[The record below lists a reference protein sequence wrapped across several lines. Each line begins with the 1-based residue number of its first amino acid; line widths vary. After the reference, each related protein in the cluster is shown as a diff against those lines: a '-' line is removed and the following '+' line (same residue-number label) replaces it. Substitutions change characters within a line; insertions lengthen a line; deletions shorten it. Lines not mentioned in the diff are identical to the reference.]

1 MENTVL
7 IVEDDTNINNL
18 IKEALEQADY
28 RCVQSFSGTEAL
40 LLAKDTNFTVIILDL
55 MLPGLSG
62 EELLPKI
69 KEIQT
74 APVIILSA
82 KDALD
87 SKLRLLTS
95 GADDYLTK
103 PFSVE
108 ELIARVNILAKRHQN
123 VPDSHFY
130 QFKDLKLDSKN
141 YTASLADQDLNLTV
155 LELKILEIL
164 IKNPNRVFSKQ
175 DIYDLV
181 WNDYYI
187 GGDKTINVHI
197 SNIRKKIKLYTDE
210 EYIETVWGIG
220 FKLSSR

>member
-7 IVEDDTNINNL
+7 IVEDDTDINNL
-18 IKEALEQADY
+18 VKEALEQANY

-40 LLAKDTNFTVIILDL
+40 LLAKDMNFTVIILDL

-74 APVIILSA
+74 APIIILSA

-87 SKLRLLTS
+87 SKLQLLTN

-103 PFSVE
+103 PFSIE
-108 ELIARVNILAKRHQN
+108 ELIARVNILAKRQHN
-123 VPDSHFY
+123 LSNSHFC
-130 QFKDLKLDSKN
+130 QFKELKLDSKN
-141 YTASLADQDLNLTV
+141 YTAFLGSYDLNLTT
-155 LELKILEIL
+155 LELRILEIL

-175 DIYDLV
+175 DLYNLV
-181 WNDYYI
+181 WDDYYI

-197 SNIRKKIKLYTDE
+197 SNIRKKIKRYTDE

-220 FKLSSR
+220 FKLDSR

>member
-7 IVEDDTNINNL
+7 IVEDDTDINNL
-18 IKEALEQADY
+18 IKEALEQANY
-28 RCVQSFSGTEAL
+28 QCVQSFSGTEAL
-40 LLAKDTNFTVIILDL
+40 LLAKDTNFIVIILDL

-69 KEIQT
+69 KETQT
-74 APVIILSA
+74 APIIILSA

-87 SKLRLLTS
+87 SKLRLLTG

-108 ELIARVNILAKRHQN
+108 ELIARVNILAKRQQN
-123 VPDSHFY
+123 LSEVRFC
-130 QFKDLKLDSKN
+130 QFKELKLDSKN
-141 YTASLADQDLNLTV
+141 YTAFLGSHDLNLTT

-175 DIYDLV
+175 DLYNLV
-181 WNDYYI
+181 WDDYYI

-197 SNIRKKIKLYTDE
+197 SNIRKKIKQYTDE

>member
-1 MENTVL
+1 MVNTVL
-7 IVEDDTNINNL
+7 IVEDDTHINNL
-18 IKEALEQADY
+18 IKEALEQANY
-28 RCVQSFSGTEAL
+28 QCVQSFSGTEAL
-40 LLAKDTNFTVIILDL
+40 LLAKDTNFTVVILDL

-74 APVIILSA
+74 SPVIILSA

-108 ELIARVNILAKRHQN
+108 ELIARVNILAKRQHN
-123 VPDSHFY
+123 LSNSHFC
-130 QFKDLKLDSKN
+130 QFKELKLDSKN
-141 YTASLADQDLNLTV
+141 YTAFLGSYDLNLTT
-155 LELKILEIL
+155 LELRILEIL

-175 DIYDLV
+175 DLYNLV
-181 WNDYYI
+181 WDDYYI

-197 SNIRKKIKLYTDE
+197 SNIRKKIKRYTDE

-220 FKLSSR
+220 FKLDSR

>member
-7 IVEDDTNINNL
+7 IVEDDTDINNL
-18 IKEALEQADY
+18 VKEALEQANY

-40 LLAKDTNFTVIILDL
+40 LLAKDMNFTVIILDL

-74 APVIILSA
+74 APIIILSA

-87 SKLRLLTS
+87 SKLQLLTN

-103 PFSVE
+103 PFSIE
-108 ELIARVNILAKRHQN
+108 ELIARVNILAKRQHN
-123 VPDSHFY
+123 LSNSHFC
-130 QFKDLKLDSKN
+130 QFKELKLDSKN
-141 YTASLADQDLNLTV
+141 YTAFLGSYDLNLTT
-155 LELKILEIL
+155 LELRILEIL

-175 DIYDLV
+175 DLYNLV
-181 WNDYYI
+181 WDDYYI

-197 SNIRKKIKLYTDE
+197 SNIRKKIKRYTDE

-220 FKLSSR
+220 FKLSSQ